1 MIMMVNNSVY
11 VNSFPND
18 LGVVGGHNKEAYAH
32 HCGCCF
38 HRMIYTELSLWVRG
52 LVL

>member
-1 MIMMVNNSVY
+1 MIMMVKNSVY

-32 HCGCCF
+32 TVGAAF
-38 HRMIYTELSLWVRG
+38 IG
-52 LVL
+52 